1 MAGPM
6 VALESRR
13 DTRSAYA
20 KAVATN
26 PKGTAINVCP
36 FGCTDADLDVHGY
49 CKHLIGFCN
58 TRLPEGRVEKTN
70 GEQIEVLVPAPK
82 GDIREKVVG
91 PERDALRVGDILVRI
106 TQTCRVYRQATQQD
120 KKDDK
125 AKQAPLG

>member
-13 DTRSAYA
+13 DTRSQYA
-20 KAVATN
+20 KAVSSN

-36 FGCTDADLDVHGY
+36 FGCSDGELDVHGY
-49 CKHLIGFCN
+49 CKHLIGFVN

-70 GEQIEVLVPAPK
+70 GEPVEVLVPAPA
-82 GDIREKVVG
+82 GDVREKVVG
-91 PERDALRVGDILVRI
+91 KDRDTLRVGDYLVRI
-106 TQTCRVYRQATQQD
+106 TQSCRVYRQATQQD

-125 AKQAPLG
+125 QKSAPLG